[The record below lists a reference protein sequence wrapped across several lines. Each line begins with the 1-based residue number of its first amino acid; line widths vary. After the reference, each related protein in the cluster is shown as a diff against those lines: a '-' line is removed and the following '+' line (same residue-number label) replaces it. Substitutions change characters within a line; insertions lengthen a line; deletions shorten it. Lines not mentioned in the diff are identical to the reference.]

1 MPGPLSLPSYHLT
14 HLFMQF
20 AGVALAGI
28 LAVLH
33 SCLDLGATL
42 GGSTQHHYIFYFL
55 ATAMKPRMLMTVDEE
70 LNLLTV
76 PVRVGQAVDVVAQV
90 GSPACQ
96 PKQGTGGAAGHAAG
110 ASLLGGT
117 AGGGPGCPAGVRQTG
132 IWEED
137 RTLQEPDTATAV
149 YLCGHARQIH
159 NHGCPLSLGLTI
171 HHSSP
176 AGQVAWRHPT
186 HTIPIDFRQS

>member
-1 MPGPLSLPSYHLT
+1 MWCWQAPWQHCLARFPSPPSHNLT
-14 HLFMQF
+14 HPFMQF

-96 PKQGTGGAAGHAAG
+96 PRQGTGCAAGHAAG
-110 ASLLGGT
+110 PHFWVVQQAVGLLALRVGG
-117 AGGGPGCPAGVRQTG
+117 RQAFG
-132 IWEED
+132 RRIGSCRS
-137 RTLQEPDTATAV
+137 RTQPRLCIC
-149 YLCGHARQIH
+149 CGHARQIH
-159 NHGCPLSLGLTI
+159 NRGCSLSWG
-171 HHSSP
+171 
-176 AGQVAWRHPT
+176 
-186 HTIPIDFRQS
+186 